1 MPDLKSVPDDMKWR
15 VAADLAAHL
24 PALYESAYRDVVGEK
39 YDEIEQEIWM
49 ELSRLALNIVRGL
62 SLPTN
67 NASEIAESIRLV
79 MMIWFGPDFKSETFD
94 VSNDGAVVLIKR
106 CPFLD
111 ISHKLGAGGPGAFNK
126 CMALIL
132 ASVPQLNNT
141 YSARFVRTMCTGDR
155 QCEIKINAVKQPQN
169 DDQKKK

>member
-1 MPDLKSVPDDMKWR
+1 MPDLKSIPDDTKWE
-15 VAADLAAHL
+15 LAAKLAALL

-49 ELSRLALNIVRGL
+49 GLSRMVSTIVCDL
-62 SLPTN
+62 SLPSRT
-67 NASEIAESIRLV
+67 ASEIAESIRIVLT
-79 MMIWFGPDFKSETFD
+79 IWFGPDYKSETLE
-94 VSNDGAVVLIKR
+94 VSKDGTVVIIRR

-111 ISHKLGAGGPGAFNK
+111 TSHAFVGDGSCTFQK

-132 ASVPQLNNT
+132 TTVPLLNKN

-155 QCEIKINAVKQPQN
+155 QCEIKIYEVKKPII
-169 DDQKKK
+169 DEGKKK